1 MHRIPLA
8 PVILALLLAEALAG
22 PLDEFV
28 SLLADAPY
36 VRVLSGGDRGGV
48 ILDSVTAK
56 E

>member
-1 MHRIPLA
+1 VRKFPLA
-8 PVILALLLAEALAG
+8 SIILALLLAEALAG

-36 VRVLSGGDRGGV
+36 VRMLPGAERGGV